1 MNVAMIAAPKSWF
14 VVLIVVI
21 IGTAAPGWAR
31 ERSSFR
37 DMLDPDSNERGFTIG
52 GLLEMNI
59 RQLARSPLSPET
71 LSRVSDDVHRPPHR
85 GVQLELLCPGDI
97 GATIHFRW

>member
-1 MNVAMIAAPKSWF
+1 MNVALKSWL
-14 VVLIVVI
+14 VVLIAVI
-21 IGTAAPGWAR
+21 LLTAVPGWAR
-31 ERSSFR
+31 EPPSIK
-37 DMLDPDSNERGFTIG
+37 DMLDPDSNERGFTTG
-52 GLLEMNI
+52 GLLEMNV

-85 GVQLELLCPGDI
+85 DVQLELLCPGDL

>member
-1 MNVAMIAAPKSWF
+1 MNVALKLWV
-14 VVLIVVI
+14 VVLIIVI
-21 IGTAAPGWAR
+21 LLAAVPGGAHDPP
-31 ERSSFR
+31 SIKG
-37 DMLDPDSNERGFTIG
+37 MLDPDANERGFTIG

-59 RQLARSPLSPET
+59 RQLARGPLSPQM

-85 GVQLELLCPGDI
+85 GVQLELLCPGDF